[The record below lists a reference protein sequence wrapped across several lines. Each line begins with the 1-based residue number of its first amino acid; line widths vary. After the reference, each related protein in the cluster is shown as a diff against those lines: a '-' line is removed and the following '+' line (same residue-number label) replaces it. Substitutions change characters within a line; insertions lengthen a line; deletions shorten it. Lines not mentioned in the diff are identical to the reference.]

1 MDKNNQLTAQL
12 RAKFG
17 EEVELRT
24 VHSRVAD
31 TADELRVEGY
41 ASVFNQSTVIRDWM
55 GEYNEVIAPGAFD
68 RVLANTPD
76 VRFLI
81 NHEGVPLARTKNGT
95 ITLSVDEQGLRHEST
110 LVDTQLGRDTYAMI
124 KRGDI
129 DQMSFAFTVAREEWN
144 EETQTRTIL
153 EVRDLYD
160 IAAVTYPAYEGASIV
175 ARSKFGAPQPPADA
189 PADTPEKS
197 EIAEVRNLP
206 PTKSET
212 PKPHANMNLRELQ
225 AQRAK
230 NVEEYE
236 ALVNSTEAEGRTMTE
251 AEQQRSDFLFEEVQ
265 RLNEKIQHQER
276 LDQMQARATAV
287 GAGTPRAEARELGK
301 LSKRFSLSNAIKTR
315 LADRPLEGI
324 EAEFQQEARNE
335 ANDMKVELSG
345 DISIPMKVLRAGHF
359 RAGAADNFQSTAT
372 GDGSGFVGTQVP
384 AFIEGLQAPSVL
396 ESIGATIID
405 GAMENMKLPRT
416 SVNPTLDTAVGEV
429 TAVAASGM
437 ELDEVTLT
445 AKKAGYYTKYSKQLL
460 LQGGDGVANFILGEL
475 NRGLIADMDK
485 TGLATFAGA
494 SITEVTS
501 GDTAL
506 SAIIANAM
514 IKNVMS
520 AGGDHTNGVYVM
532 SPLAWQLSQAE
543 VRVTGVNALWDGGQF
558 NDRRAIATP
567 HLADGKLAD
576 TTTDAGVMLFGN
588 FTQATILAYFGG
600 LDLEIN
606 RATYSREGQVELVLS
621 RWYDFAIRQAGAICK
636 ANALT

>member
-1 MDKNNQLTAQL
+1 MSNPTNDLATQL
-12 RAKFG
+12 RKQFG

-24 VHSRVAD
+24 VQTRAA
-31 TADELRVEGY
+31 ADESTERVVTGY
-41 ASVFNQSTVIRDWM
+41 ASVFNQPTRIRDWA

-68 RVLANTPD
+68 AVLAKNPD

-81 NHEGVPLARTKNGT
+81 NHDGVPLARTKNGT
-95 ITLSVDEQGLRHEST
+95 ITLSVDDHGLRQESQ

-129 DQMSFAFTVAREEWN
+129 DQMSFAFTVEREEWN
-144 EETQTRTIL
+144 EGTQTRTIL
-153 EVRDLYD
+153 QVRDLYD

-175 ARSKFGAPQPPADA
+175 ARSKFPQGAPAPTPPETTN
-189 PADTPEKS
+189 DTPETTS
-197 EIAEVRNLP
+197 DEVRNLP
-206 PTKSET
+206 PKSIT
-212 PKPHANMNLRELQ
+212 PKPTSMNLRELQ

-230 NVEEYE
+230 LVGEYE
-236 ALVNSTEAEGRTMTE
+236 ALVSATEAEGRSMSE
-251 AEQQRSDFLFEEVQ
+251 AEQQRSDFLFSEVQ
-265 RLNEKIQHQER
+265 RLDEKITHQER
-276 LDQMQARATAV
+276 MDAMSARANGV
-287 GAGTPRAEARELGK
+287 GVSSPRAEAREVGRMN
-301 LSKRFSLSNAIKTR
+301 KRFSLAQAIKTR
-315 LADRPLEGI
+315 LADRPLEGL

-335 ANDMKVELSG
+335 ARDMKVELSG
-345 DISIPMKVLRAGHF
+345 DISIPMKFL
-359 RAGAADNFQSTAT
+359 RAGAADNFQATAT
-372 GDGSGFVGTQVP
+372 GDGSGFVGVQVP
-384 AFIEGLQAPSVL
+384 GFIEGLQAPSVL

-416 SVNPTLDTAVGEV
+416 SVKPTLNTAVAEV
-429 TAVAASGM
+429 TALAAAGM

-445 AKKAGYYTKYSKQLL
+445 AKKAGFYTKYSKQLL

-485 TGLATFAGA
+485 TGLGIFAAA

-506 SAIIANAM
+506 SATIANAM
-514 IKNVMS
+514 IKQVMS

-543 VRVTGVNALWDGGQF
+543 ARVASINALWDNGLF
-558 NDRRAIATP
+558 NDRRAIASP

-588 FTQATILAYFGG
+588 FAQGTILAYFGG

-606 RATYSREGQVELVLS
+606 RATYAKEGQVELVLS

>member
-1 MDKNNQLTAQL
+1 MSQQTKDLATQIREQ
-12 RAKFG
+12 FG

-24 VHSRVAD
+24 VQTRAA
-31 TADELRVEGY
+31 ADESTERVVTGY
-41 ASVFNQSTVIRDWM
+41 ASVFNQPTRIRDWA

-68 RVLANTPD
+68 AVLAKNPD

-81 NHEGVPLARTKNGT
+81 NHDGVPLARTKNGT
-95 ITLSVDEQGLRHEST
+95 ITLSVDEHGLRHESQ

-129 DQMSFAFTVAREEWN
+129 DQMSFAFTVEREEWN
-144 EETQTRTIL
+144 EGDQTRTIL

-175 ARSKFGAPQPPADA
+175 ARSKFNPHTQAADTT
-189 PADTPEKS
+189 PEPTNDTPETTS
-197 EIAEVRNLP
+197 DEVRNLP
-206 PTKSET
+206 PKSIT
-212 PKPHANMNLRELQ
+212 PKPTSMNLRELQ

-230 NVEEYE
+230 LVGEYE
-236 ALVNSTEAEGRTMTE
+236 SLVSATEAEGRSMTE
-251 AEQQRSDFLFEEVQ
+251 AEQQRSDFLFSEVQ
-265 RLNEKIQHQER
+265 RLDEKITHQER
-276 LDQMQARATAV
+276 MDAMSARANGV
-287 GAGTPRAEARELGK
+287 GATSSNAEAREVGRMN
-301 LSKRFSLSNAIKTR
+301 KRFSLSRAIQAS
-315 LADRPLEGI
+315 LAGRPLEGI

-335 ANDMKVELSG
+335 ARDMKVELSG
-345 DISIPMKVLRAGHF
+345 DISIPMKFV
-359 RAGAADNFQSTAT
+359 RAGAADNFQATAT
-372 GDGSGFVGTQVP
+372 GDGSGFVGVQVP
-384 AFIEGLQAPSVL
+384 GFIEGLQAPSVL

-416 SVNPTLDTAVGEV
+416 SVKPTLDTAVGEV
-429 TAVAASGM
+429 TALAASGM

-475 NRGLIADMDK
+475 NRGLVADMDK
-485 TGLATFAGA
+485 TGLATFASA

-506 SAIIANAM
+506 SANIANAM
-514 IKNVMS
+514 IKQVMS

-543 VRVTGVNALWDGGQF
+543 ARVASINALWDNGLF
-558 NDRRAIATP
+558 NDRRAIASP

-588 FTQATILAYFGG
+588 FTQGTILAYFGG

-606 RATYSREGQVELVLS
+606 RATYAKEGQVELVLS

>member
-1 MDKNNQLTAQL
+1 MSNPTNDLATQL
-12 RAKFG
+12 RKQFG

-24 VHSRVAD
+24 VQTRAA
-31 TADELRVEGY
+31 ADESTERVVTGY
-41 ASVFNQSTVIRDWM
+41 ASVFNQPTRIRDWA

-68 RVLANTPD
+68 AVLAKNPD

-81 NHEGVPLARTKNGT
+81 NHDGVPLARTKNGT
-95 ITLSVDEQGLRHEST
+95 ITLSVDDHGLRQESQ

-129 DQMSFAFTVAREEWN
+129 DQMSFAFTVEREEWN
-144 EETQTRTIL
+144 EGTQTRTIL
-153 EVRDLYD
+153 QVRDLYD

-175 ARSKFGAPQPPADA
+175 ARSKFPQGAPAPAPTEPTNDA
-189 PADTPEKS
+189 P
-197 EIAEVRNLP
+197 EITSDEVRNLP
-206 PTKSET
+206 PKSIT
-212 PKPHANMNLRELQ
+212 PKPTSMNLRELQ

-230 NVEEYE
+230 LVGEYE
-236 ALVNSTEAEGRTMTE
+236 ALVSATEAEGRSMSE
-251 AEQQRSDFLFEEVQ
+251 AEQQRSDFLFSEVQ
-265 RLNEKIQHQER
+265 RLDEKITHQER
-276 LDQMQARATAV
+276 MDAMSARANGV
-287 GAGTPRAEARELGK
+287 GVSSPRAEAREVGRMN
-301 LSKRFSLSNAIKTR
+301 KRFSLAQAIKTR
-315 LADRPLEGI
+315 LADRPLEGL

-335 ANDMKVELSG
+335 ARDMKVELSG
-345 DISIPMKVLRAGHF
+345 DISIPMKFL

-372 GDGSGFVGTQVP
+372 GDGSGFVGVQVP
-384 AFIEGLQAPSVL
+384 GFIEGLQAPSVL

-416 SVNPTLDTAVGEV
+416 SVKPTLNTAVAEV
-429 TAVAASGM
+429 TALAAAGM

-445 AKKAGYYTKYSKQLL
+445 AKKAGFYTKYSKQLL

-485 TGLATFAGA
+485 TGLATFAAA

-506 SAIIANAM
+506 SATIANAM
-514 IKNVMS
+514 IKQVMS

-543 VRVTGVNALWDGGQF
+543 ARVASINALWDNGLF
-558 NDRRAIATP
+558 NDRRAIASP
-567 HLADGKLAD
+567 HLADGVLAD
-576 TTTDAGVMLFGN
+576 TTTPAGEMLFGN
-588 FTQATILAYFGG
+588 FAQGTILAYFGG

-606 RATYSREGQVELVLS
+606 RATYAKEGQVELVLS